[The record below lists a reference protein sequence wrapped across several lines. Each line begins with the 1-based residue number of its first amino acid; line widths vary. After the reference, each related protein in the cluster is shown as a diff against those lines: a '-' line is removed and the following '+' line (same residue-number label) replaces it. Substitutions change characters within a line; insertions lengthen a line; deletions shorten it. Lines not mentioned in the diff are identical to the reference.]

1 VREPAH
7 NGEDQPQSLAKTTL
21 HGALWMTAGRFMKA
35 PTNLLTVAILARLL
49 TPADFGVVAIGL
61 VVIGLGA
68 ILVDGSFGMVL
79 VQRQKMDPPM
89 IGASL
94 VLSLSL
100 GTLFAVA
107 LLAGAPLLER
117 YFDFPHLTGVIRV
130 LALALPVS
138 AAMAV
143 TTALLQRAS
152 RFGILTINSFLA
164 QLLNAVVAISLAFSG
179 FGVWSLVWGQF
190 AQVCFE
196 TFLGFTALRSRYSIG
211 FSLAALK
218 DGFRSG
224 GMFTLS
230 KLFNWAGA
238 NIDNVV
244 VGTTLGA
251 TSLGLYSRP
260 STLMNTVNQV
270 IGTGT
275 ARVLFS
281 TFAKMQHDL
290 GRMRRAFERALA
302 TSLVAAS
309 FAAAFV
315 LLFSN
320 LIVHLMLGPKWVA
333 SVPIMQALFA
343 AFVTRSGYIVAEA
356 VPLALGLGRASAY
369 RQGAQFILVLAG
381 AWLGSHFGVTGAA
394 IGIAVAY
401 WLFYLL
407 CLLLVQQLLS
417 VPWSKLVSMH
427 LSALAAI
434 AVPVLATIA
443 IRYAMGSS
451 PSLWSEVPPLFAFG
465 ASSLAVLAFAPAI
478 ILSDDIVRGR
488 GHLVGLVGRRF
499 GSAANAP

>member
-1 VREPAH
+1 MSDTKDNSEA
-7 NGEDQPQSLAKTTL
+7 QPQSLARTTL

-94 VLSLSL
+94 VLSLAL
-100 GTLFAVA
+100 GTLFAVT
-107 LLAGAPLLER
+107 LVTGAPLLER
-117 YFDFPHLTGVIRV
+117 YFDFPRLTGVIRV

-152 RFGILTINSFLA
+152 RFGVLTINSFLA
-164 QLLNAVVAISLAFSG
+164 QLLNAIVAISLAFSG

-196 TFLGFTALRSRYSIG
+196 TLLGFAALRSRYRIG
-211 FSLAALK
+211 FSIAALK

-290 GRMRRAFERALA
+290 ERMRRAFERALA

-315 LLFSN
+315 LLFSE

-333 SVPIMQALFA
+333 SVPVLQALFA

-356 VPLALGLGRASAY
+356 VPLALGLGRASAF
-369 RQGAQFILVLAG
+369 RQGAQFVLVLAG

-394 IGIAVAY
+394 IGIAIAY
-401 WLFYLL
+401 WIFYLL
-407 CLLLVQQLLS
+407 CLLLVQQLLNVS
-417 VPWSKLVSMH
+417 WSKLLSMH
-427 LSALAAI
+427 LSALAAVAI
-434 AVPVLATIA
+434 PVVATIA
-443 IRYAMGSS
+443 TRYATG
-451 PSLWSEVPPLFAFG
+451 PSTSIWSEIPALFIFG
-465 ASSLAVLAFAPAI
+465 LTAALVLAFAPAI
-478 ILSDDIVRGR
+478 VLSDDLVRGR
-488 GHLVGLVGRRF
+488 GHLVRLVGNRL
-499 GSAANAP
+499 GSPASSH